1 MLLSRPRCPSSSLM
15 VLFPLI
21 ILQPLSLPLD
31 CNETGSTQIHAF
43 TVQILP
49 MHRPE
54 ISSFLN
60 LERGRRPLKHTLCTI
75 SPSDFPM
82 VPISTLDTQIKW
94 RQINCHSVILCL
106 KFFSCCV
113 TSTLHCLGTIFSSIK
128 TVRWEDFAFIKH
140 KMINNLTITKSTL
153 CD

>member
-1 MLLSRPRCPSSSLM
+1 MQGVRGLNPIPYFARVWQVTYVATKHPLSLFRLLAPQRLMPPRRLKILTQKWKNLFSNSRCPSSSLM

-82 VPISTLDTQIKW
+82 VPISTLDTQI
-94 RQINCHSVILCL
+94 R
-106 KFFSCCV
+106 
-113 TSTLHCLGTIFSSIK
+113 
-128 TVRWEDFAFIKH
+128 
-140 KMINNLTITKSTL
+140 
-153 CD
+153 